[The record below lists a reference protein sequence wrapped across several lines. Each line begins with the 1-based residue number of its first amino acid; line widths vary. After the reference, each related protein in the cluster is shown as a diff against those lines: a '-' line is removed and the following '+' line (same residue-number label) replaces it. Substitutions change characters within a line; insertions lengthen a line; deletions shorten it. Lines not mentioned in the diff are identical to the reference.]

1 MSIGKRLFDLARGE
15 LNDLLDK
22 AATLGDREDDAK
34 SREGDDDE
42 YGTLPRERGSSAR
55 RRPDGEIDLSSLSD
69 AELTAE
75 IERRKREREA
85 QAHGKGAAR
94 GAREGQA
101 AGGTASAG
109 TAGRGGSSQTR
120 GDGSA
125 RSGAQGH
132 GAGAQGHD
140 GRASG
145 PGSSRGGA
153 RAAAPAGRTEL
164 ARAYAAL
171 EVPAGSDFETVRK
184 AYRTL
189 MRKYHPDRH
198 AQSAEKQ
205 KTATELAQRLTESY
219 KVLERH
225 LRK

>member
-1 MSIGKRLFDLARGE
+1 MTIGKRLFDLARGE

-22 AATLGDREDDAK
+22 AASLGGRDDDA
-34 SREGDDDE
+34 SSGEGADGVDDE
-42 YGTLPRERGSSAR
+42 YGTLPRDRGTAAR
-55 RRPDGEIDLSSLSD
+55 RRPDGQVDLASLSD

-85 QAHGKGAAR
+85 QAKGHPRAA
-94 GAREGQA
+94 GARASHAPGEHA
-101 AGGTASAG
+101 AGPSAAAERAG
-109 TAGRGGSSQTR
+109 HTRAEGSGRGGT
-120 GDGSA
+120 
-125 RSGAQGH
+125 
-132 GAGAQGHD
+132 QGHD
-140 GRASG
+140 GRAHG

-164 ARAYAAL
+164 HRAYAAL

-184 AYRTL
+184 AYRNL

-205 KTATELAQRLTESY
+205 KAATELAQRLTEAY